1 MKKLILLSALAIVVA
16 SCGYE
21 IRKKPEP
28 PKPKLT
34 KEQIRKQEY
43 EQRLKDYDVVFL
55 FECNGVKVYR
65 FKEAWTGEY
74 IYFTNANGTTYYKY
88 IRQQKKYKNKYQYIT
103 RKVQSLNTKK

>member
-1 MKKLILLSALAIVVA
+1 MKKLILLSVLAFAVT

-43 EQRLKDYDVVFL
+43 EQRLKDYDVQFL
-55 FECNGVKVYR
+55 FECDGVKVYR
-65 FKEAWTGEY
+65 FRDGEDV
-74 IYFTNANGTTYYKY
+74 YFTNANRMT
-88 IRQQKKYKNKYQYIT
+88 KYQYTT
-103 RKVQSLNTKK
+103 RMGKFGVATTHRVQSINTKR

>member
-1 MKKLILLSALAIVVA
+1 MKKLILLSVLAFVVS

-21 IRKKPEP
+21 IRNNPVP

-43 EQRLKDYDVVFL
+43 EQRLEDYHVKFL

-65 FKEAWTGEY
+65 FHDCGEDV
-74 IYFTNANGTTYYKY
+74 YFTDVNGMVY
-88 IRQQKKYKNKYQYIT
+88 YQYTT
-103 RKVQSLNTKK
+103 RTGKFSYQTHRVQSIDTKR

>member
-1 MKKLILLSALAIVVA
+1 MKKLILLSVFAFVA
-16 SCGYE
+16 SSCGYE

-43 EQRLKDYDVVFL
+43 EQRLKDYDVQFL

-65 FKEAWTGEY
+65 FCDNGGNV
-74 IYFTNANGTTYYKY
+74 YFTDANGMTYYKY
-88 IRQQKKYKNKYQYIT
+88 TKTMGKTSQTHR
-103 RKVQSLNTKK
+103 VQSINTRR

>member
-1 MKKLILLSALAIVVA
+1 MKKLILLSVLVFMVA

-21 IRKKPEP
+21 IRKNPES

-43 EQRLKDYDVVFL
+43 EQRLKDYNVQFL

-65 FKEAWTGEY
+65 FIDGREV
-74 IYFTNANGTTYYKY
+74 IYFTDANGTT
-88 IRQQKKYKNKYQYIT
+88 RYQYTT
-103 RKVQSLNTKK
+103 RTGLVSNQTHRVQSINTKK

>member
-1 MKKLILLSALAIVVA
+1 MIKKLILLSVLAFVVS

-21 IRKKPEP
+21 IIKKPEP

-43 EQRLKDYDVVFL
+43 KQKLKDYEVVFL

-65 FKEAWTGEY
+65 FRDSYTGE
-74 IYFTNANGTTYYKY
+74 IVYFTNTNGRTYYEYTKRTGRY
-88 IRQQKKYKNKYQYIT
+88 TSRTIE
-103 RKVQSLNTKK
+103 VQSLNTKK

>member
-1 MKKLILLSALAIVVA
+1 MKKLILLSVLAFAVA

-43 EQRLKDYDVVFL
+43 EQRLKDYDVKFL

-65 FKEAWTGEY
+65 FIDCNRD
-74 IYFTNANGTTYYKY
+74 IYFTDANGMT
-88 IRQQKKYKNKYQYIT
+88 KYQYTT
-103 RKVQSLNTKK
+103 RTSKFSHQTHKVQSINTRR

>member
-1 MKKLILLSALAIVVA
+1 MKKLILLSVLVFVVA

-43 EQRLKDYDVVFL
+43 EQRLKDYYVQFL
-55 FECNGVKVYR
+55 FECDGVKVYR
-65 FKEAWTGEY
+65 FRDGEDV
-74 IYFTNANGTTYYKY
+74 YFTNANGMT
-88 IRQQKKYKNKYQYIT
+88 KYQYTT
-103 RKVQSLNTKK
+103 RTGKYSHTTHRVQSINTMR

>member
-1 MKKLILLSALAIVVA
+1 MKKLILLSVLAFVVS
-16 SCGYE
+16 SCDYE

-43 EQRLKDYDVVFL
+43 EQRLKDYEVRFL

-65 FKEAWTGEY
+65 FIDLGY
-74 IYFTNANGTTYYKY
+74 VVYFTDANGMT
-88 IRQQKKYKNKYQYIT
+88 KYQYT
-103 RKVQSLNTKK
+103 ARAGKFGHQTHNVQSINTEK

>member
-1 MKKLILLSALAIVVA
+1 MIKKLILLSVLAIAVA

-43 EQRLKDYDVVFL
+43 EQRLKDYNVQFL

-65 FKEAWTGEY
+65 FIDGGEV
-74 IYFTNANGTTYYKY
+74 IYFTDANGMA
-88 IRQQKKYKNKYQYIT
+88 RYQYAT
-103 RKVQSLNTKK
+103 RAGLVSYQTHRVQSINTRR

>member
-1 MKKLILLSALAIVVA
+1 MKKLILLSVLAFAVA

-43 EQRLKDYDVVFL
+43 EQRLKDHNVKFL

-65 FKEAWTGEY
+65 FIDLGY
-74 IYFTNANGTTYYKY
+74 VVYFTDANGMT
-88 IRQQKKYKNKYQYIT
+88 KYQYTT
-103 RKVQSLNTKK
+103 RTGKYSHTTHRVQSINTRR

>member
-1 MKKLILLSALAIVVA
+1 MKKLILLSVLAFAVA

-43 EQRLKDYDVVFL
+43 EQRLKDYNVKFL
-55 FECNGVKVYR
+55 FECDGVKVYH
-65 FKEAWTGEY
+65 FNCGGKDV
-74 IYFTNANGTTYYKY
+74 YFTDANGMT
-88 IRQQKKYKNKYQYIT
+88 KYQYTT
-103 RKVQSLNTKK
+103 RAGTHRVQSINTRR

>member
-1 MKKLILLSALAIVVA
+1 MIKKLILLSALVFAVA

-43 EQRLKDYDVVFL
+43 EQRLKDYDVQFL

-65 FKEAWTGEY
+65 FIDRGEEV
-74 IYFTNANGTTYYKY
+74 YFTNANGMT
-88 IRQQKKYKNKYQYIT
+88 KYQHTT
-103 RKVQSLNTKK
+103 RHGKNSYTHNIQSINTKK

>member
-1 MKKLILLSALAIVVA
+1 MKKLILLSVLAFVVI

-43 EQRLKDYDVVFL
+43 EQRLKDYDVQFL

-65 FKEAWTGEY
+65 FMDGARRV
-74 IYFTNANGTTYYKY
+74 YFTDANGMT
-88 IRQQKKYKNKYQYIT
+88 KYQYTT
-103 RKVQSLNTKK
+103 RAGKFSHTTHRVQSINTRR

>member
-1 MKKLILLSALAIVVA
+1 MKKLILLSVLAFVVS

-21 IRKKPEP
+21 MVKKPEP

-43 EQRLKDYDVVFL
+43 EQRLKDYDVQFL

-65 FKEAWTGEY
+65 FIDDREV
-74 IYFTNANGTTYYKY
+74 IYFTDTNGMT
-88 IRQQKKYKNKYQYIT
+88 RYQYTT
-103 RKVQSLNTKK
+103 RTGLIGYQTHRVQSINTKK

>member
-1 MKKLILLSALAIVVA
+1 MKKLILLSVLAFVVS

-43 EQRLKDYDVVFL
+43 EQRLKDYDVKFL
-55 FECNGVKVYR
+55 FECDGVKVYR
-65 FKEAWTGEY
+65 FHDGKDV
-74 IYFTNANGTTYYKY
+74 YFTNANGMT
-88 IRQQKKYKNKYQYIT
+88 KYQYTT
-103 RKVQSLNTKK
+103 RTGKYSHTTHRVQSINTKK

>member
-1 MKKLILLSALAIVVA
+1 MKKLILLSVLAFVVS

-34 KEQIRKQEY
+34 KEQIRKLEY
-43 EQRLKDYDVVFL
+43 EQRLKDYDVQFL

-65 FKEAWTGEY
+65 FLDVKGY
-74 IYFTNANGTTYYKY
+74 VYFTDANGMT
-88 IRQQKKYKNKYQYIT
+88 RYQYTT
-103 RKVQSLNTKK
+103 RAGKSGHQTHKVQSINTRR

>member
-1 MKKLILLSALAIVVA
+1 MINKLILLSMLAFAVT

-43 EQRLKDYDVVFL
+43 EQKLKDYDVQFL

-65 FKEAWTGEY
+65 FRDCY
-74 IYFTNANGTTYYKY
+74 IGKYVYFTNANGRAYYEYTKSTG
-88 IRQQKKYKNKYQYIT
+88 KFSVT
-103 RKVQSLNTKK
+103 GKVQSLNTKK

>member
-1 MKKLILLSALAIVVA
+1 MKKLILLSVLEFMVS

-43 EQRLKDYDVVFL
+43 EQRLKDYDVKFL

-65 FKEAWTGEY
+65 FIDDNTCV
-74 IYFTNANGTTYYKY
+74 YFTDANGMTH
-88 IRQQKKYKNKYQYIT
+88 YQYTT
-103 RKVQSLNTKK
+103 RTSKFSHTTHRVQSINTKK

>member
-1 MKKLILLSALAIVVA
+1 MKKLILLSVLAFVVT

-43 EQRLKDYDVVFL
+43 EQRLKDYDVQFL
-55 FECNGVKVYR
+55 FECDGVKVYR
-65 FKEAWTGEY
+65 FRDGEDV
-74 IYFTNANGTTYYKY
+74 YFTNANGMT
-88 IRQQKKYKNKYQYIT
+88 KYQYTT
-103 RKVQSLNTKK
+103 RMGKFGVATTHRVQSINTKR

>member
-1 MKKLILLSALAIVVA
+1 MKKLILSSVLAFAVA

-21 IRKKPEP
+21 IVKKPEP

-43 EQRLKDYDVVFL
+43 EQRLKDYDVQFL

-65 FKEAWTGEY
+65 FLDVKGY
-74 IYFTNANGTTYYKY
+74 VYFTDANGMTC
-88 IRQQKKYKNKYQYIT
+88 YQYTT
-103 RKVQSLNTKK
+103 RTGKFGHQTHKVQSINTRR

>member
-1 MKKLILLSALAIVVA
+1 MKELILSSILALTVA

-43 EQRLKDYDVVFL
+43 EQKLKDYEVVFL

-65 FKEAWTGEY
+65 FRDSYTGECV
-74 IYFTNANGTTYYKY
+74 YFTNANGKAYYEYTKS
-88 IRQQKKYKNKYQYIT
+88 KGKFSVT
-103 RKVQSLNTKK
+103 DKVQSLNTKK